1 MTIARGSCAL
11 LAAVSLLGGCAS
23 WFSSDSGGPK
33 PAPLTPIDNARQ
45 VRVLWS
51 ASVPAAGHY
60 FFSPALAGDS
70 VYAAG
75 RDGTVAR
82 LDATTGRSRW
92 RVDLKARLSA
102 GVGGDGRL
110 VAVATDE
117 GEVLALDA
125 KDGNVRWRA
134 RVSSEVLAAPVVGD
148 GLVLVRSTD
157 SRVFAFGADDGKR
170 RWVYQHAAASLLV
183 RAPAGLRIQGDT
195 AYAGFPGGKLV
206 AIALENGSPRWEVTV
221 AVPHGATE
229 LERVTDVAGVPAL
242 QGREVCAAAYQGK
255 VACFD
260 VRDGVQIWS
269 REISS
274 ITGVSL
280 DARYAYVSDDR
291 GSVYAFDRSDGRSVW
306 KQDKL
311 ANRETSLPLPLD
323 SNVAVGDLQGYVHFL
338 ARESGAFVA
347 RFATDGGAIR
357 TAPIKLPSG
366 VLVQTRD
373 GRLYALSP

>member
-1 MTIARGSCAL
+1 MSVVRRSCAL
-11 LAAVSLLGGCAS
+11 LAAAAMLGGCAS
-23 WFSSDSGGPK
+23 WFSSDSEGPK
-33 PAPLTPIDNARQ
+33 PTPLAPINQAQQ

-51 ASVPAAGHY
+51 ASVPAAGN
-60 FFSPALAGDS
+60 FFFGPALAGDS

-82 LDATTGRSRW
+82 LDAATGRSLW
-92 RVDLKARLSA
+92 RVDLGTRLSA
-102 GVGGDGRL
+102 GVGSDGRL
-110 VAVATDE
+110 VAVATDG

-125 KDGNVRWRA
+125 KDGSVRWRA
-134 RVSSEVLAAPVVGD
+134 RVSSEVLTAPAIGD
-148 GLVLVRSTD
+148 GLVLVRSAD
-157 SRVFAFGADDGKR
+157 ARVFAFGADDGKR
-170 RWVYQHAAASLLV
+170 RWVYQHATASLVV
-183 RAPAGLRIQGDT
+183 RAPAGLSIQGDT

-206 AIALENGSPRWEVTV
+206 AIALESGGPRWEATV

-229 LERVTDVAGVPAL
+229 LERVTDVVGAPAL

-255 VACFD
+255 VTCFD
-260 VRDGVQIWS
+260 IRNGNQIWS

-311 ANRETSLPLPLD
+311 AYREPSLPLPLD

-357 TAPIKLPSG
+357 AAPIKLPSG
-366 VLVQTRD
+366 VLVQTQD